1 MGYVFEIMATGLL
14 KDRLRSLAL
23 EVGFNLVGFTDPAID
38 PVIREAYDT
47 WLANKQHASME
58 YMKRTQEVRKDP
70 SLLLPGVQTVIV
82 VALSYVPM
90 SEPVCSLAHKHG
102 GSGVEGCVAMYAQ
115 SRDYHHVFKGMMKKF
130 DEEARKVFT
139 AAGLPDV
146 EFLAACDTKPVFE
159 KYFAY
164 KAGLGFIGR
173 NSLLITKEFGSY
185 VMLGCFLLTAK
196 LEPDAP
202 YEGTCG
208 NCTRCLDACPTKA
221 LVGPRTLDSSKCIAY
236 WTIEHRGEFPAQAPP
251 LFGNMFGCD
260 ICQVVCPYNKKALG
274 QQESPLRVRRVD
286 DVLNVGEMLKLSEEE
301 FRRRYSGTPL
311 MRAGYEGMRRNAKK
325 LSEG

>member
-1 MGYVFEIMATGLL
+1 MGQSSLL
-14 KDRLRSLAL
+14 KDQLRTLAL
-23 EVGFNLVGFTDPAID
+23 DVGFNLVGFTDSSIESEIKD
-38 PVIREAYDT
+38 AYDT
-47 WLANKQHASME
+47 WLLNKQHASMD
-58 YMKRTQEVRKDP
+58 YMKRTQEMRKDS
-70 SLLLPGVQTVIV
+70 SLLLPGVQSIIV

-90 SEPVCSLAHKHG
+90 AQPVCSLAHEHDG
-102 GSGVEGCVAMYAQ
+102 EGCVALYAR

-130 DEEARKVFT
+130 DEQAQQMFEQNGIRDAQ
-139 AAGLPDV
+139 L
-146 EFLAACDTKPVFE
+146 LAACDTKPVFE

-185 VMLGCFLLTAK
+185 VMLGCFLTTVPI
-196 LEPDAP
+196 EPDVP
-202 YEGTCG
+202 FEGTCG

-236 WTIEHRGEFPAQAPP
+236 WTIEHRGEFPVQAPP

-274 QQESPLRVRRVD
+274 QDVSPLRVRRVD
-286 DVLNVGEMLKLSEEE
+286 DVLNVGEMLSLSEQE
-301 FRRRYSGTPL
+301 FRLRYSGTPL
-311 MRAGYEGMRRNAKK
+311 MRAGYSGMQRNAKK
-325 LSEG
+325 LNRKIN